1 MASARS
7 LPADFFIPE
16 VATEFAFSAF
26 TEKLLLFQ
34 AAMTG
39 AAGSPITI
47 VPPGNLTEEG
57 ERVVMP
63 FYKRIAAF
71 VTRRDLT
78 TITAPDDLKLDGD
91 TKGMVVIRQKIGP
104 VAFSRDSVIVTRANE
119 AGITEEIGRQ
129 AGQEMAKTVQD
140 SIFRIIFASLG
151 ITFQGVSHI
160 KDAYE
165 AFVANKS
172 TNAVAKNTL
181 ALSLINRGKELLA
194 DFSDQLNTMI
204 VRSELA
210 HDMVEKNLA
219 TGFDSIGG
227 YTALTGE
234 ILTLGLG
241 RPLVMDNSLAKSV
254 NPSGSRTGSGS
265 GTGTASFD
273 LFRTLLLG
281 PGAGML
287 VFPHNLDLWMEG
299 PKLDA
304 ESPYWRI
311 LGNFDF
317 AFMLRGAS
325 YKAGSPANPTAA
337 QQADSTNYEDKTTAG
352 HKEILAMAIESNRD
366 ADAT

>member
-63 FYKRIAAF
+63 FYKRIASL
-71 VTRRDLT
+71 VSRRDLT
-78 TITAPDDLKLDGD
+78 TLTAPDDLKLDGD

-104 VAFSRDSVIVTRANE
+104 VSFSRDSVIVTRANE
-119 AGITEEIGRQ
+119 QGITEEIGRQ
-129 AGQEMAKTVQD
+129 AGQEMAKVVQD

-151 ITFQGVSHI
+151 ITFQSVSHVR
-160 KDAYE
+160 DAYE
-165 AFVANKS
+165 PYVAVASTNSVAN
-172 TNAVAKNTL
+172 NTL
-181 ALSLINRGKELLA
+181 SLAQINRTKELLA

-210 HDMVEKNLA
+210 HDLVDLNLA

-234 ILTLGLG
+234 VLTLGLG
-241 RPLVMDNSLAKSV
+241 RPLVMDNSLAVSA

-265 GTGTASFD
+265 GTGTASFN
-273 LFRTLLLG
+273 LYRTLLLG
-281 PGAGML
+281 PAAGML
-287 VFPHNLDLWMEG
+287 VFPHNLDLWIEG

-325 YKAGSPANPTAA
+325 YKAASPANPTAA

-352 HKEILAMAIESNRD
+352 HKEVLAAVLECNRTSD
-366 ADAT
+366 VA